1 MNFLQLA
8 QMVKRESGL
17 SGGPVV
23 SVATASGDDARIFAW
38 VNSAWQDLFLGHESW
53 RFRRGEA
60 LGETTTA
67 TMAATTVAPGFALTD
82 FASWKQSAGD
92 YKPTAWRTADG
103 QVTERELYFL
113 DYESYRRRFTVGVH
127 TPGPVRFWTVSPDEA
142 LLLGP
147 TPDAAHMVR
156 ASYVKDFIPLAL
168 DADEPTLPARFHDM
182 IAWRA
187 LREYGGYDAASE
199 VYQRAD
205 QNYRDG
211 WSALAQSQLQ
221 MPGFGARPLAGG
233 AGGYTSWT

>member
-1 MNFLQLA
+1 MNYLQLA

-17 SGGPVV
+17 SGGAPA
-23 SVATASGDDARIFAW
+23 SISTAAGDDLRIFGW
-38 VNSAWQDLFLGHESW
+38 VNQAWQDIFLAHESW

-67 TMAATTVAPGFALTD
+67 SMLATATAPGFALTD
-82 FASWKQSAGD
+82 FASWQQSAGD

-103 QVTERELYFL
+103 QVTERDLYWL
-113 DYESYRRRFTVGVH
+113 DYETFRRRFVVGVH
-127 TPGPVRFWTVSPDEA
+127 SPGPVRYWSIGPAEE

-156 ASYVKDFIPLAL
+156 ASYAKDFVALAL
-168 DADEPTLPARFHDM
+168 DTDEPTLPPRFHDL

-199 VYQRAD
+199 VFQRAD
-205 QNYRDG
+205 QNFNSG
-211 WSALAQSQLQ
+211 MSALAQSQLQ
-221 MPGFGARPLAGG
+221 MPSFGAKPLAMG
-233 AGGYTSWT
+233 AGGYTSWR

>member
-23 SVATASGDDARIFAW
+23 SVATANGDDTRIFNW
-38 VNSAWQDLFLGHESW
+38 VNSAWQELFLEHESW

-67 TMAATTVAPGFALTD
+67 TMAATTAAPGFALTD

-92 YKPTAWRTADG
+92 YKPSAWRTADG
-103 QVTERELYFL
+103 QVTERGLYWL
-113 DYESYRRRFTVGVH
+113 DYESFRRRFVVGVH
-127 TPGPVRFWTVSPDEA
+127 NPGPVRYWTVSPDEA
-142 LLLGP
+142 LMLGP

-156 ASYVKDFIPLAL
+156 AAYVKDFIPLAL
-168 DADEPTLPARFHDM
+168 DADEPTLPARFHAM

-187 LREYGGYDAASE
+187 LRDYGGYDAASE
-199 VYQRAD
+199 VFQRAD
-205 QNYRDG
+205 QNYKAL

-221 MPGFGARPLAGG
+221 MPSFGAKPLAMG
-233 AGGYTSWT
+233 AGGYTSWR